1 MVQLG
6 FYYHMRQ
13 AVGAAGAAMTRPL
26 AFALSFMLFVSVVI
40 ALFKD
45 IPDIKGD
52 RMARTPPPGTPRP
65 HPWPIESCSC
75 AGALGSACN
84 APSAVTHGYRL
95 QACCSQHRAAAAIRR
110 TAPVDSCQ

>member
-1 MVQLG
+1 MRRAVMVQLG
-6 FYYHMRQ
+6 FYYHMRG

-52 RMARTPPPGTPRP
+52 RLARTPPPAAPRP
-65 HPWPIESCSC
+65 PRSWPAESRSC
-75 AGALGSACN
+75 AAALSI
-84 APSAVTHGYRL
+84 SHHT
-95 QACCSQHRAAAAIRR
+95 
-110 TAPVDSCQ
+110 

>member
-13 AVGAAGAAMTRPL
+13 AVGATGAAMTRPL

-52 RMARTPPPGTPRP
+52 RMARTPPPATPRP
-65 HPWPIESCSC
+65 HPRPVEFCSC
-75 AGALGSACN
+75 AGALSNGCSR
-84 APSAVTHGYRL
+84 PFPVTHGYSL
-95 QACCSQHRAAAAIRR
+95 QA
-110 TAPVDSCQ
+110 TGLLL

>member
-13 AVGAAGAAMTRPL
+13 AVGAAQVAMTRPL
-26 AFALSFMLFVSVVI
+26 AFALSFMLFVSIVI

-52 RMARTPPPGTPRP
+52 RLVWSPPPLFPQTAR
-65 HPWPIESCSC
+65 
-75 AGALGSACN
+75 ARACKYI
-84 APSAVTHGYRL
+84 VT
-95 QACCSQHRAAAAIRR
+95 I
-110 TAPVDSCQ
+110 